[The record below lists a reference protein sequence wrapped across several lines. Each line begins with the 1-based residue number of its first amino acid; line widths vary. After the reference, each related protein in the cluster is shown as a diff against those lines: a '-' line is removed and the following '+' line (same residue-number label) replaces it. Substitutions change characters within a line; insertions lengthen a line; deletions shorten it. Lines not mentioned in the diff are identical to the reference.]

1 MTRIL
6 LEIKS
11 LGGDK
16 VATEEIPRMNSKAK
30 EAITAAERMRRLR
43 TRRSN
48 GLRCVR
54 ILLHETEI
62 DTLVIRGYLKETRRH
77 DPNAVESAV
86 GQFICYELAPP
97 EEKEG
102 QVPN

>member
-43 TRRSN
+43 TR
-48 GLRCVR
+48 
-54 ILLHETEI
+54 LL
-62 DTLVIRGYLKETRRH
+62 
-77 DPNAVESAV
+77 
-86 GQFICYELAPP
+86 
-97 EEKEG
+97 
-102 QVPN
+102 VP